1 TRPRPSG
8 GLAGGRRG
16 PARRACRSARSNRR
30 PGDRRRSHSSRA
42 SCPAGMVATW
52 SPARPCDRGP
62 GAVSRRRENTCR
74 GRRLGAK
81 RPTLPGP
88 TASRAGACTTA
99 RSPGSRRSLVRSR
112 RARLI
117 SAEMGYLGEQGT
129 SAAEAGMP
137 SGPSGVMSVWDADP
151 ALGRVVLSV
160 EQIARR
166 VAELGKMIT
175 ADYASRPPL
184 LVGVLK
190 GAFIF
195 LADLAREIQLPLE
208 LDFMAVSS
216 YGRATKTSGVV
227 RILKDLDI
235 DLTGRHVLVV
245 EDILDSGLTLSYLRK
260 SLLAR

>member
-1 TRPRPSG
+1 MSAPVG
-8 GLAGGRRG
+8 DLAGQG
-16 PARRACRSARSNRR
+16 
-30 PGDRRRSHSSRA
+30 A
-42 SCPAGMVATW
+42 S
-52 SPARPCDRGP
+52 
-62 GAVSRRRENTCR
+62 GAD
-74 GRRLGAK
+74 LGA
-81 RPTLPGP
+81 L
-88 TASRAGACTTA
+88 S
-99 RSPGSRRSLVRSR
+99 GSR
-112 RARLI
+112 
-117 SAEMGYLGEQGT
+117 
-129 SAAEAGMP
+129 
-137 SGPSGVMSVWDADP
+137 GVLSEWDADP

-190 GAFIF
+190 GAFMF

-235 DLTGRHVLVV
+235 DLTGRHVLIV

-260 SLLAR
+260 SLLARGPESLAVCSLLVKRSVQPRPDLELAYVGFHIEPEFVVGYGLDVAERYRNLPDIRVYLAGEPA